1 MVHQAN
7 NAINDL
13 LKHDNTGYRMPV
25 LFIGHGSPMNAIEN
39 NEFSMYWE
47 RLGQS
52 LPKPK
57 AIVVVSAHW
66 LTRGTFV
73 TAAQQPVTIHDFG
86 GFPQELFDVQ
96 YPCVG
101 SPSLALETQQII
113 ASTDVHEDLEWGLDH
128 GSWSILRRMYPNAN
142 IPVIQLSIDYYQSGD
157 FHYKIGQ
164 EIAALRDKGVLV
176 IGSGNI
182 VHNLRQVDWARIGE
196 DNYGYDWAKESNSL
210 ITQSVLERDNKSLIN
225 YRLMG
230 EATHLAVPTPDHYYP
245 LLYVLGASNSKDQ
258 ITIFND
264 KFVGGSLSMTSY
276 IFH

>member
-1 MVHQAN
+1 MVHQVN

-39 NEFSMYWE
+39 NEFSRYWE

-52 LPKPK
+52 LPKPR

-73 TAAQQPVTIHDFG
+73 TAAEQPITIHDFG

-96 YPCVG
+96 YPCDG
-101 SPSLALETQQII
+101 APNLAVETQHLIT
-113 ASTDVHEDLEWGLDH
+113 STDVHEDLEWGLDH
-128 GSWSILRRMYPNAN
+128 GSWSILRRMYPDAN

-164 EIAALRDKGVLV
+164 EIAALRNKGVLI

-182 VHNLRQVDWARIGE
+182 VHNLRQVDWARITE

-210 ITQSVLERDNKSLIN
+210 ITRSVLERDNKSLIN

-245 LLYVLGASNSKDQ
+245 LLYVLGASNSNDQ